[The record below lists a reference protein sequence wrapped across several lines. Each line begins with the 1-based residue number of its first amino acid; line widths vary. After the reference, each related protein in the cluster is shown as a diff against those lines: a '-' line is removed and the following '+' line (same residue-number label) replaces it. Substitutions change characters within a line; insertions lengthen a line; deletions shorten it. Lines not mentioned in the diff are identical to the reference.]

1 VNRLHIPDGFL
12 DAKTWIATTVIGAGA
27 VSYSLRKSR
36 LSLEPNKIP
45 MVALIGAFVF
55 AAQMI
60 NFPIAGATSG
70 HFLGGAMTSILFGPW
85 IGTIVMAAVLLVQAI
100 VFQDGGITVLGANIL
115 CTGFIGSFT
124 GYGIYML
131 GIRMFKGRGRAILT
145 FIASWISIVAAASG
159 VAALLALSGT
169 FELATAMKAM
179 VGWHMLIGI
188 GEGVITM
195 LVTGYL
201 MERST
206 ILARGG
212 QTAYEGVP
220 NNRA

>member
-1 VNRLHIPDGFL
+1 MHIPDGFL
-12 DAKTWIATTVIGAGA
+12 DAKTWMTATVAGAGA

-36 LSLEPNKIP
+36 LSLEPSKIP

-85 IGTIVMAAVLLVQAI
+85 IGTIVMTAVLLVQAI
-100 VFQDGGITVLGANIL
+100 VFQDGGVTVLGANIL
-115 CTGFIGSFT
+115 CTGFIGCFT

-131 GIRMFKGRGRAILT
+131 GMKMLKGRGRAAFT
-145 FIASWISIVAAASG
+145 FLSAWMSIVAAASG
-159 VAALLALSGT
+159 VALLLALSGT
-169 FELATAMKAM
+169 FELATALKAM

-188 GEGVITM
+188 GEGLITM

-206 ILARGG
+206 IPAKGGLA
-212 QTAYEGVP
+212 AYENISRNG
-220 NNRA
+220 A